1 MKYIIKENNSKSIKK
16 LKESDFSITQFSKD
30 FKYGKK
36 HEKLVMKSR
45 EDYELKTDRLA
56 HKTGNVFVEFESR
69 KKESG
74 IKTSKADIWI
84 FKIVDKNDKH
94 LFSIEIPLDRLLKKV
109 YNSTYRIVAGGD
121 NLTSKGYLI
130 PLVDLVKIC

>member
-1 MKYIIKENNSKSIKK
+1 MKSIVKENSSKSIKK
-16 LKESDFSITQFSKD
+16 LKESDFSVTQFSKD

-56 HKTGNVFVEFESR
+56 HKTGNAFVEFESR

-74 IKTSKADIWI
+74 IVTSKSRIWS
-84 FKIVDKNDKH
+84 F
-94 LFSIEIPLDRLLKKV
+94 
-109 YNSTYRIVAGGD
+109 
-121 NLTSKGYLI
+121 
-130 PLVDLVKIC
+130 

>member
-69 KKESG
+69 KKESR

>member
-1 MKYIIKENNSKSIKK
+1 MKSIIKENNSKNIKE
-16 LKESDFSITQFSKD
+16 LKTHDFSVTQFNED
-30 FKYGKK
+30 LKYGKK

-45 EDYELKTDRLA
+45 ENYELKTDRLA
-56 HKTGNVFVEFESR
+56 CKTGNVFVEFESR

-84 FKIVDKNDKH
+84 FKIVDKSDKH
-94 LFSIEIPLDRLLKKV
+94 LFSIEIPLDRLRKKV

-121 NLTSKGYLI
+121 NLTSKGYLV
-130 PLVDLVKIC
+130 PLQDLVSI

>member
-1 MKYIIKENNSKSIKK
+1 MKSIVKENTSKSIKK
-16 LKESDFSITQFSKD
+16 LKESDFSVTQFNKD

-56 HKTGNVFVEFESR
+56 CKTGNAFVEFESR
-69 KKESG
+69 NKESG
-74 IKTSKADIWI
+74 IITSKAGIWI
-84 FKIVDKNDKH
+84 FKIVDKKDKH
-94 LFSIEIPLDRLLKKV
+94 LFSIEIPLDRLRKRV

-121 NLTSKGYLI
+121 NLTSKGYLV
-130 PLVDLVKIC
+130 PLQDLISI

>member
-1 MKYIIKENNSKSIKK
+1 MKSIIKENNSKSIKK
-16 LKESDFSITQFSKD
+16 LKTHDFSVTQFNKD

-56 HKTGNVFVEFESR
+56 CKTGNVFVEFESR

-84 FKIVDKNDKH
+84 FKIVDKSDKH
-94 LFSIEIPLDRLLKKV
+94 LFSIEIPLDRLRNKV

-121 NLTSKGYLI
+121 NLTSRGYLV
-130 PLVDLVKIC
+130 PLQDLISI